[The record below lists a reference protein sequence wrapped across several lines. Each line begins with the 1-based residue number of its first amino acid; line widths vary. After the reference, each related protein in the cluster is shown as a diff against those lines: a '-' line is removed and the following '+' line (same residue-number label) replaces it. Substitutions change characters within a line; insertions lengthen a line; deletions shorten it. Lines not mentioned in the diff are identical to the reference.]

1 MNFGVVF
8 TSIVLVGWI
17 LSGAYIYTCKYKMLC
32 DELASGKIESPKQ
45 ETITE
50 KPVVVQDTTLIVAPK
65 DTLEDP
71 QGKFS
76 TKEIDIL
83 KTTQTVYFK
92 TGSTEMIE
100 TKEGTAYLNLLK
112 TYLDTYPNST
122 ITLIGHTDNVGT
134 DEINLDIGKKR
145 AENVKLQLVKRGI
158 KASQILTDSKG
169 SSLPIADNSTEE
181 VRYKNRRTEI
191 TFIKK

>member
-1 MNFGVVF
+1 
-8 TSIVLVGWI
+8 
-17 LSGAYIYTCKYKMLC
+17 MLC
-32 DELASGKIESPKQ
+32 DELASGKIESSKQ
-45 ETITE
+45 EKITE
-50 KPVVVQDTTLIVAPK
+50 EPVVVQDTTLMVAPK

-112 TYLDTYPNST
+112 IYLDTYPNST

-181 VRYKNRRTEI
+181 GRYKNRRTEI
-191 TFIKK
+191 IFTKR